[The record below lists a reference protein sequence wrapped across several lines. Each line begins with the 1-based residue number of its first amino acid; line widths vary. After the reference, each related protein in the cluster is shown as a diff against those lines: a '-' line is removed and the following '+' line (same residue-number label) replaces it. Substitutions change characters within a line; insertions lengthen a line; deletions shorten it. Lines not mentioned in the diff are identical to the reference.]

1 MSALKKLLRDR
12 RSLAGA
18 AILGVMA
25 LAAVIAPVIAP
36 ADPIAQGDVIANR
49 FLSPLESGGD
59 GIVHWLGTDRY
70 GRDILSRLIFG
81 ARISLSVGLLSVTV
95 AIVLGVAIGVTAA
108 AFGGAIERALMV
120 LTDVFLA
127 LPRLVLLLTLVT
139 IWDSSLLLVALVL
152 GFTGW
157 MSIARLVRAEV
168 RSLLSRPFVD
178 AARAGGISL
187 NHLVWH
193 HLIPNSVTPVFV
205 AAALSVGN
213 AIALEAGLSF
223 LGLGIPHPAPSW
235 GNMIAAGRDALVN
248 APWISVFP
256 GLCVALAVIACNL
269 LGDGA
274 RDALDPR
281 SPTF

>member
-1 MSALKKLLRDR
+1 MNALKKLLRDR

-49 FLSPLESGGD
+49 FLSPLETGGD

-127 LPRLVLLLTLVT
+127 LPRLVLLLTLLT
-139 IWDSSLLLVALVL
+139 IWDSSLLLVVLVL

-178 AARAGGISL
+178 AARAGGISS
-187 NHLVWH
+187 NHLVWR
-193 HLIPNSVTPVFV
+193 HLIPNSMTPVFV

-213 AIALEAGLSF
+213 AITLEAGLSF

-281 SPTF
+281 CPTC